1 MPTLLS
7 LGQPASLFQF
17 VYLVCLHGLPILLW
31 GATAWL
37 VIDDQEARAAAG
49 GTPNRWAIL
58 IALLVPLIGAT
69 AVLLASPTTRRRHG
83 LSVVIGLLVFLVP
96 LAAGLW
102 LAGGPLGPK
111 ALG

>member
-17 VYLVCLHGLPILLW
+17 VYLVYLYGLPILLW
-31 GATAWL
+31 AAYAWL
-37 VIDDQEARAAAG
+37 VIDDQEARAATG
-49 GTPNRWAIL
+49 ESPNRLAIL
-58 IALLVPLIGAT
+58 IAIVLPLIGAT
-69 AVLLASPTTRRRHG
+69 SVLLASPRTRRRHG
-83 LSVVIGLLVFLVP
+83 LSVILGLLVFLLP